1 MRRLRIDRRDHACR
15 ARLRRGPGID
25 LDQAARTDARA
36 AAVRDAASQVI
47 RRAARFLAA
56 ARREPASAADLAV
69 DECSWTAVL
78 AVAGPLSA

>member
-25 LDQAARTDARA
+25 QAARTDARA
-36 AAVRDAASQVI
+36 AVVRDAASQVT

-56 ARREPASAADLAV
+56 G
-69 DECSWTAVL
+69 T
-78 AVAGPLSA
+78 

>member
-56 ARREPASAADLAV
+56 GTS
-69 DECSWTAVL
+69 
-78 AVAGPLSA
+78 